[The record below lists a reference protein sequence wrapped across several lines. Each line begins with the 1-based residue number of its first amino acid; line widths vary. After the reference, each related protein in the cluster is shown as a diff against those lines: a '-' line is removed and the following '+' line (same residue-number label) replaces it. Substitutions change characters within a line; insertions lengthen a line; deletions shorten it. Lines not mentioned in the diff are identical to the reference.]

1 MKVLQIASG
10 SKGNCTFITTNTAKI
25 LLDCGISKKRV
36 EEALSN
42 NEFDLLNLDGI
53 LITHEHTD
61 HTSCLGI
68 IANATN
74 APIYMTK
81 GTYNGLSSR
90 IRDRLDINNIHF
102 INHDSCFE
110 IKDIKIEALQ
120 IFHDA
125 IDPVGYTFSQNDRKL
140 VYITDTGYVHH
151 ALFDKISDANCYI
164 FESNHDPQILMES
177 DRPYETKMRILSD
190 HGHLSNQDSAYTL
203 TNIIGPDTNH
213 IIYAHISEECNLV
226 QIVKLTSIRVFKD
239 VGVSTDGIK
248 FEYASQTPL
257 EVFEV

>member
-90 IRDRLDINNIHF
+90 IRDR
-102 INHDSCFE
+102 
-110 IKDIKIEALQ
+110 
-120 IFHDA
+120 
-125 IDPVGYTFSQNDRKL
+125 
-140 VYITDTGYVHH
+140 
-151 ALFDKISDANCYI
+151 
-164 FESNHDPQILMES
+164 
-177 DRPYETKMRILSD
+177 
-190 HGHLSNQDSAYTL
+190 
-203 TNIIGPDTNH
+203 
-213 IIYAHISEECNLV
+213 
-226 QIVKLTSIRVFKD
+226 
-239 VGVSTDGIK
+239 
-248 FEYASQTPL
+248 
-257 EVFEV
+257 